1 MVDMRRN
8 QLVLVVAAAVLTGA
22 VLGGASIVVWQR
34 VRPRL
39 PTLATATPTLDQAIA
54 GVVAAVGDDAAV
66 AVTGLVPSVSCTKT
80 PLAKGSVYTRTAD
93 LYTDTGQEDTVI
105 DRIAAG
111 LPAGEDPQRK
121 THGPGGTS
129 SLTADLGGGIHLQI
143 LSISPGWLAATAT
156 TDCRSGGQTQPVAG
170 ADPTPET
177 GPITQLL
184 GELGATPAGLHADAV
199 NCLSGRI
206 VTLDAISQPTDTAN
220 LPGRLVRFMPAGARQ
235 FSTTSNRV
243 AWRDQN
249 VSTIVASSDDGTQ
262 ITVQRTT
269 AC

>member
-1 MVDMRRN
+1 MVAMRRN
-8 QLVLVVAAAVLTGA
+8 QLGLVVAAAVLGGA

-39 PTLATATPTLDQAIA
+39 PTLASATPTLDRAIA
-54 GVVAAVGDDAAV
+54 AVVAAVGDDAAV
-66 AVTGLVPSVSCTKT
+66 AVTALVPSVSCTKT
-80 PLAKGSVYTRTAD
+80 PLAKGNVYTRTAD
-93 LYTDTGQEDTVI
+93 LYTDTGQEGTVI

-111 LPAGEDPQRK
+111 LPAGEQPQRRARA
-121 THGPGGTS
+121 GGGVS

-143 LSISPGWLAATAT
+143 LPVSPGWLAATAT
-156 TDCRSGGQTQPVAG
+156 TDCRAGGQTQPVAG
-170 ADPTPET
+170 ADPAPET

-184 GELGATPAGLHADAV
+184 GALDAIPAGFHTDSVA
-199 NCLSGRI
+199 CLSGRI

-220 LPGRLVRFMPAGARQ
+220 LRDRVARLLPPGARQ
-235 FSTTSNRV
+235 FSSTSNRV

-262 ITVQRTT
+262 ITVQRT
-269 AC
+269 APC